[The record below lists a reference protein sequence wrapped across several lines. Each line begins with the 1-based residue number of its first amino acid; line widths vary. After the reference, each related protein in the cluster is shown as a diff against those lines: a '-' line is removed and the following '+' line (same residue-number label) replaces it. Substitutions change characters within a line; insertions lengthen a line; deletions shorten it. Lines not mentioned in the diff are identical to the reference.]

1 MQQSDRQCMEC
12 LYYYRLLQTTEK
24 YLSVTLVDF
33 IHTAEYIVKLLIPPG
48 SPITL
53 VFLTPC
59 TDTQFPE
66 EPVQRGAKYTSDP
79 NQGFKVKSNI
89 SKTVLLRHKVTVA
102 H

>member
-1 MQQSDRQCMEC
+1 MAMQQSNRQCMEC

-53 VFLTPC
+53 VF
-59 TDTQFPE
+59 
-66 EPVQRGAKYTSDP
+66 
-79 NQGFKVKSNI
+79 
-89 SKTVLLRHKVTVA
+89 
-102 H
+102 